1 MAHGTVRG
9 RRVVGAALMLVFALA
24 GCGSPS
30 GEGGDGG
37 ATEAPPVSDKG
48 PVCVGEAPAGGV
60 RVLRGGGFRL
70 PGGVGVQYAGASADG
85 SSRTATLRA
94 GARYEA
100 GQREWN
106 VGVGARISL
115 AGHAYAVRQVC
126 SYRVV
131 LEPASARDAAALGAE
146 PASMKPTGGGADA
159 ALCFTTN
166 RAVLDAAAGNFPAEG
181 ESLSLLDNGGVQRFP
196 TGLSL
201 TVSYLDAQAGTAGVA
216 ANCAGVPVAAYEDL
230 RTGDPLELGGVLFEV
245 GDITEAAVRLT
256 RVAVPRP

>member
-1 MAHGTVRG
+1 MR
-9 RRVVGAALMLVFALA
+9 
-24 GCGSPS
+24 
-30 GEGGDGG
+30 
-37 ATEAPPVSDKG
+37 
-48 PVCVGEAPAGGV
+48 
-60 RVLRGGGFRL
+60 
-70 PGGVGVQYAGASADG
+70 
-85 SSRTATLRA
+85 
-94 GARYEA
+94 
-100 GQREWN
+100 
-106 VGVGARISL
+106 
-115 AGHAYAVRQVC
+115 
-126 SYRVV
+126 
-131 LEPASARDAAALGAE
+131 
-146 PASMKPTGGGADA
+146 PTGGEADA